1 MQYAHRQMTPRRTV
15 VWLSCGLFPLATVWI
30 VVLTAPRDRGPERAT
45 ARAVAAQLDGFVSE
59 QTAAVLELAERFSEW
74 ETLPEP
80 AVMDAL
86 RAVGTRHLALRQLL
100 VADAAGRLIAGFD
113 TNRPP
118 GRESL
123 TPGKLD
129 RELGRREAL
138 RSGSRVL
145 VLTRA
150 RAGILQRLEV
160 AAPIRRADGSYHGYV
175 GATVSLDEPRRRLRD
190 QASLSSSIQ
199 VVDRSGDRLFPCGR
213 IGSGGGTSVDS
224 RRFRITVRRRAPSRR
239 WPAVLASGVVLLALA
254 LGVGLFRVLDRRP

>member
-1 MQYAHRQMTPRRTV
+1 MTHRRLL
-15 VWLSCGLFPLATVWI
+15 VWFSCGLIPLATVWI
-30 VVLTAPRDRGPERAT
+30 VVLTTPRDQGPERAT

-59 QTAAVLELAERFSEW
+59 QTAVVLELAERFSEW

-80 AVMDAL
+80 AVLDAL

-129 RELGRREAL
+129 RDLGRREAL

-145 VLTRA
+145 VLSRA
-150 RAGILQRLEV
+150 RAGVLERLEV
-160 AAPIRRADGSYHGYV
+160 AAPIRRADGSFHGYV

-190 QASLSSSIQ
+190 QAAGGPTIQ
-199 VVDRSGDRLFPCGR
+199 VVDRAGDRLFPCGR
-213 IGSGGGTSVDS
+213 IGSGAGTSVDS
-224 RRFRITVRRRAPSRR
+224 RSFRITVRPSSHNRR
-239 WPAVLASGVVLLALA
+239 WPAVLASGVVLLALL
-254 LGVGLFRVLDRRP
+254 LGVMLFRVLDRRP